1 MVYREAAQVASMER
15 VSIPNEMEFETR
27 LRQVLETTSDNT
39 CSMLQDINAGRRT
52 EIDALNQAVANL
64 GEEHGLRMPL
74 NHLLAVL
81 VQACHP

>member
-1 MVYREAAQVASMER
+1 
-15 VSIPNEMEFETR
+15 
-27 LRQVLETTSDNT
+27 
-39 CSMLQDINAGRRT
+39 
-52 EIDALNQAVANL
+52 VANL